1 MPVAQIRHTAAKTS
15 DTNDGTEVNQ
25 ESYQAQPDRASSVVT
40 RFVAEDFIFRIRA
53 TQIWVLVNRSLLQMS
68 VFVVTIGE
76 CAPISSRPHG
86 LRKMW
91 E

>member
-40 RFVAEDFIFRIRA
+40 RFVAEGFIFRIRA

-68 VFVVTIGE
+68 VFVVKIGE